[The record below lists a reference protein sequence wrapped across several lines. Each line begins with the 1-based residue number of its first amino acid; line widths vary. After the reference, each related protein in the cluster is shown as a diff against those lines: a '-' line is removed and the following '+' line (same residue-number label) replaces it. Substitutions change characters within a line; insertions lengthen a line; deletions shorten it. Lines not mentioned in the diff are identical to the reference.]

1 LEPPPP
7 PPFLDTP
14 DAEQPPEKKSRSA
27 ALPLRKLASW
37 SLAGLIALSVV
48 GFLIWKPPTTI
59 MKQSEC
65 PARRTRRQGHQ
76 QLLSSVDADRAR
88 NVQLLKEQAWFDI
101 PVVRNVVGDLASG
114 KGQNLDECRVGLDD
128 TTRRVNIAIARR
140 PVRSV
145 TAPRPRHRGCA
156 RS

>member
-1 LEPPPP
+1 LARPAAPELGRAREPRRPRGPEAPRPSSRRLEPPPP

-114 KGQNLDECRVGLDD
+114 KGQNLDECRVG
-128 TTRRVNIAIARR
+128 
-140 PVRSV
+140 
-145 TAPRPRHRGCA
+145 
-156 RS
+156 